1 MKIRYL
7 GHSCF
12 LLKTKSANVLIDPYD
27 PKVTGLKLSPQQA
40 DILLISHEHADH
52 NYRAVAKGEYFE
64 VNGPGEYQAKDV
76 AVHGIPVKHDAKDG
90 GERGFVTMYLIRAEG
105 MTILFCSDLGHTL
118 DSEMV
123 DAVDGVDILLVP
135 VGGVYTI
142 DAKGAVDVAKAID
155 PRIIIPMHYQTKDLK
170 LSQKLAPVED
180 FVKAINLK
188 PEEESGEL
196 NIDKSKLPEDA
207 QKLVILPKMN

>member
-40 DILLISHEHADH
+40 DVLLISHEHADH
-52 NYRAVAKGEYFE
+52 NYRTAAKGEYFE
-64 VNGPGEYQAKDV
+64 INGPGEYQVKDV
-76 AVHGIPVKHDAKDG
+76 VVVGIPVKHDTKDG
-90 GERGFVTMYLIRAEG
+90 AERGFVTMYLIRVEG
-105 MTILFCSDLGHTL
+105 VKILFCADLGHGL
-118 DSEMV
+118 DSETV
-123 DAVDGVDILLVP
+123 DAVNGVDILLVP

-142 DAKGAVDVAKAID
+142 DAKGAVEVVKAID
-155 PRIIIPMHYQTKDLK
+155 PRIIIPMHYQTQDLK
-170 LSQKLAPVED
+170 LSQKLASVED
-180 FVKAINLK
+180 FVKLVNLK
-188 PEEESGEL
+188 PEEEGGEL
-196 NIDKSKLPEDA
+196 NIDKSKLPEEA